1 MHKAANEVA
10 KLVLTSS
17 FACSFESCR
26 SMGFAAAS
34 VATATAAAI
43 ANYAN
48 DGAAVGG
55 TVAQN

>member
-34 VATATAAAI
+34 VATAAI